1 MKSFKART
9 ICFTSY
15 KDIAIN
21 DPKGYLR
28 DIRKE
33 VDWCLGQIEKCPET
47 GKLHMQG
54 MAFSKENIRWGFMK
68 PDHIEKCKSPEDS
81 IKYCTKEESREH
93 GPYEE
98 GTRPTWNIKGQKL
111 KNLEIIN
118 TPLTQLIE
126 EDKIHIRDY
135 EN

>member
-1 MKSFKART
+1 MGIYETR
-9 ICFTSY
+9 SY
-15 KDIAIN
+15 
-21 DPKGYLR
+21 R
-28 DIRKE
+28 
-33 VDWCLGQIEKCPET
+33 
-47 GKLHMQG
+47 
-54 MAFSKENIRWGFMK
+54 
-68 PDHIEKCKSPEDS
+68 KCKSPEDS

-135 EN
+135 EKIRKAINLYKLDKASEKENQILIYG